1 MKQTI
6 KNKKKLQRKSIYWEL
21 FLTFV
26 RVGSFTLGGGYAMI
40 PLIQKEVVEKKKWM
54 NETDF
59 IDMLAMAQSAPGVI
73 AINTS
78 IFIGYKLKGLKGSI
92 VASLGTILPSFTIIL
107 LIVMIFTN
115 FRENTVVERIFKS
128 IRPAVVALIV
138 APLYKMAI
146 SAGVTWK
153 NIFIPIIAVVLIV
166 WANVSPV
173 WIVVA
178 AILGGIGYGALKP
191 FLTELKKE
199 K

>member
-1 MKQTI
+1 MNKTT
-6 KNKKKLQRKSIYWEL
+6 KNRKKSQKKSIYWEL
-21 FLTFV
+21 FSAFV
-26 RVGSFTLGGGYAMI
+26 RIGSFTFGGGYAMI

-107 LIVMIFTN
+107 LIAIFFTN
-115 FRENTVVERIFKS
+115 FKENTVVERMFKS
-128 IRPAVVALIV
+128 IRPAVVALIA
-138 APLYKMAI
+138 APLFQMAK
-146 SAGVTWK
+146 SAGVSWK

-166 WANVSPV
+166 WANVSPI

-178 AILGGIGYGALKP
+178 AILGGIGYGTLKP
-191 FLTELKKE
+191 YLITSKKI

>member
-107 LIVMIFTN
+107 LIAMIFTN

-128 IRPAVVALIV
+128 IRPAVVALIA
-138 APLYKMAI
+138 APLYKMAK

-153 NIFIPIIAVVLIV
+153 NIFIPIVAVFLIV
-166 WANVSPV
+166 WGNVSPI

-178 AILGGIGYGALKP
+178 AILGGIGYGTLKP
-191 FLTELKKE
+191 YLTVLKKE

>member
-6 KNKKKLQRKSIYWEL
+6 KNKKKLQRKSICWEL

-26 RVGSFTLGGGYAMI
+26 RIGSFTLGGGYAMI

-107 LIVMIFTN
+107 LIAMIFIN

-128 IRPAVVALIV
+128 IRPAVVALIA
-138 APLYKMAI
+138 APLYKMAK

-153 NIFIPIIAVVLIV
+153 NIFIPIIAVFLIV
-166 WANVSPV
+166 WGNISPV